1 MNKIAVC
8 TVALLAIL
16 AGPAHAQAPASSAVK
31 SDDPVV
37 QTRMK
42 RKEASRVY
50 DNAVAS
56 ARNDRDAKVKAAVD
70 SAVKDATATGK
81 DPIVAKRNATSA
93 ARKATKADYDAAV
106 RAAKKER
113 DAAYAAAGKT
123 TTSKATP

>member
-1 MNKIAVC
+1 MNKIVVC

-16 AGPAHAQAPASSAVK
+16 AGPAHAQTSASTAAK

-42 RKEASRVY
+42 RKSASDTY
-50 DNAVAS
+50 SSAVS
-56 ARNDRDAKVKAAVD
+56 AARKERDAKVSAAVD
-70 SAVKDATATGK
+70 AAVKDATATGK
-81 DPIVAKRNATSA
+81 DPIVARRNATSA

-123 TTSKATP
+123 STTQAKP